1 MTHGNNAGTFDVIL
15 PLSGG
20 PGIEC
25 RSGGANGNF
34 TMVFTFSQTL
44 TNVDSVSVTG
54 TASGASGNIDSIDAH
69 NYIVNLT
76 GVGNA
81 QVITVTLNNVT
92 DSAGDNSSSVS
103 ASMGVLLGDTTAN
116 AQVNSSDIAQTQ
128 SESGQPVTSSNF
140 REDVTVNG
148 LINSSDVAL
157 VQAQSGTALP

>member
-1 MTHGNNAGTFDVIL
+1 MTHGNSAGTFDVNL
-15 PLSGG
+15 PLSGS

-44 TNVDSVSVTG
+44 TNVHSVSVTG
-54 TASGASGNIDSIDAH
+54 IASGASGNIDTNDAH

-76 GVGNA
+76 GVANA

-103 ASMGVLLGDTTAN
+103 ARMGVLLGDTTAN
-116 AQVNSSDIAQTQ
+116 GQVNSSDIAQTQ